1 MRAWQSVQQDA
12 LLATFQGIDKEA
24 SVSSEPDWESD
35 LEGCNDDKDSIL
47 GVSDAQFKRRM
58 MDTID
63 L

>member
-1 MRAWQSVQQDA
+1 
-12 LLATFQGIDKEA
+12 
-24 SVSSEPDWESD
+24 

-63 L
+63 LWDDAIANLPFLELHIYIACYLY